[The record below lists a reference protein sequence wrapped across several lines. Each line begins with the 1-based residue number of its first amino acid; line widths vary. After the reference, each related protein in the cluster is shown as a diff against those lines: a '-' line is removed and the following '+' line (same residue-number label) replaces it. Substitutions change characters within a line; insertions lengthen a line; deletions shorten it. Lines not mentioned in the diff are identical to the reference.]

1 MESLHVTAKCSRQD
15 KFKLGSRWTIPVI
28 GIYFSF
34 VREASTS
41 PSEAC
46 PTGHRCKLHHFGRSP
61 RLLYSI
67 YKAQTCAPKKSPRR
81 RHKHTRLQ
89 CVHVEDQMLRQACDC
104 QLLLLESIIWNDMNR
119 KCVWMRLIQ
128 TCPPDHT
135 IMPPGICPAAPL
147 NGERPEQDALWY
159 IKIMK
164 FQCIQWGSVTVSDQA
179 ASAARASSWFLSGC
193 HLRMRFCTRDVA
205 LWTKFEQIKKYPDI
219 VIVWN
224 RQVQAA
230 LKTRRRVSKSC
241 MKTKCQ
247 VWDCSF
253 CICWHRISS
262 RTLHKTQRDSDW
274 G

>member
-1 MESLHVTAKCSRQD
+1 M
-15 KFKLGSRWTIPVI
+15 I

-46 PTGHRCKLHHFGRSP
+46 PTAHRCKLHHFGRSP

-104 QLLLLESIIWNDMNR
+104 QLPLLESMIWNDMTR

-164 FQCIQWGSVTVSDQA
+164 FQCTVLYTM
-179 ASAARASSWFLSGC
+179 RLCHGIRSSCLCSESLFLV
-193 HLRMRFCTRDVA
+193 L
-205 LWTKFEQIKKYPDI
+205 
-219 VIVWN
+219 VW
-224 RQVQAA
+224 VP
-230 LKTRRRVSKSC
+230 LEDEILHTRRR
-241 MKTKCQ
+241 
-247 VWDCSF
+247 
-253 CICWHRISS
+253 
-262 RTLHKTQRDSDW
+262 TLDKVRAN
-274 G
+274 